1 MNRTSH
7 PSRRS
12 SHRFGMAFSMT
23 IALIVTVALEAA
35 QSAHAFTCPFDDG
48 NSSLEIEGLILT
60 RYALGVTGAPMV
72 ASTPINA
79 VDAPAVEAT
88 INCPSCGLNITGN
101 ATMTV
106 ADATIISRKLAG
118 FSGGALTDGLAL
130 GVGTRNTPAL
140 VQSFLL
146 AGCGVTGGTVTS
158 ITAGT
163 GLTGGSITTSGTLA
177 VDPSYVQRRLSS
189 GCSAGS
195 FITAVAADGTVT
207 CVAAPTGTGGTVTSV
222 TASAPLASSGG
233 AAPNLSL
240 TGLVTLNNGGTGGNL
255 SGTGGAGQVLKQSLP
270 GSTIS
275 VGALAASDVPD
286 LGASYIRNGT
296 VQQAASGFNISG
308 NGFVGGKVN
317 IGVSLNVGGV
327 IETTSG
333 GVRFP
338 DGTTQTTAASGP
350 AFQWQ
355 VVAGTAQ
362 QALPNMGYVLANAG
376 QVTLALPTAPNV
388 GDTVRVS
395 GVGAGGWRLAQNAG
409 QSVNT
414 VNLGPSASAGQIWTP
429 RDSNRDWRAVASSA
443 DGSKLVAAANGGQL
457 YTSTDS
463 GVSWTPRESAR
474 NWFAVASSADGSKLV
489 AAPIGDPL
497 YTSTDSGGTWTPRDS
512 SRVWLSVAS
521 SADGSKLVAVANG
534 GRIYTSTDFGASWT
548 PRESSRD
555 WRSVAS
561 SADGS
566 KLVAGGDVGLL
577 YTSTDSGVSWS
588 PRANASEWV
597 AVASSADGSRLVA
610 ATQAGPLY
618 TSTDSGLSW
627 TPREIDRDWRA
638 VASSADGSRLV
649 AGANLGQLYTSTDS
663 GVTWAPRESSRGWS
677 AVASSADASK
687 LVAVVSTG
695 QIYTS
700 AASTVLGTAGYLSGV
715 QSSAIELQY
724 IGNGQFVPLSYVG
737 SITNN

>member
-362 QALPNMGYVLANAG
+362 QALPNTGYVLTNAG
-376 QVTLALPTAPNV
+376 QVTLTLPTAPNV

-395 GVGAGGWRLAQNAG
+395 SVGAGGWRLAQNAG
-409 QSVNT
+409 QSINT

-429 RDSNRDWRAVASSA
+429 RPVFADWRAVASSA
-443 DGSKLVAAANGGQL
+443 DGSKLVAAPSFGSL
-457 YTSTDS
+457 YTSTDAGVTWTPRDSTRGWLAVASSADGSKRVATTFGGRIYTSIDS
-463 GVSWTPRESAR
+463 GVTWTPRESSADR
-474 NWFAVASSADGSKLV
+474 YAVASSADGSKLV
-489 AAPIGDPL
+489 AAVYSGQL
-497 YTSTDSGGTWTPRDS
+497 FTSIDSGVSWTPRES
-512 SRVWLSVAS
+512 SRNWLGVAS
-521 SADGSKLVAVANG
+521 SADGSKLVAAAG
-534 GRIYTSTDFGASWT
+534 AGRLYISTDSGVSWL
-548 PRESSRD
+548 PRESIRN
-555 WRSVAS
+555 WLAVAS

-566 KLVAGGDVGLL
+566 K
-577 YTSTDSGVSWS
+577 
-588 PRANASEWV
+588 
-597 AVASSADGSRLVA
+597 LVA